1 MDKGERM
8 LALRILAKE
17 HPYAE
22 NVGFFWK
29 NPLNPRSRGIRWTN
43 SDLNMFKQFQSEY
56 K

>member
-1 MDKGERM
+1 MDKDERI
-8 LALRILAKE
+8 LALRVLAKK

-29 NPLNPRSRGIRWTN
+29 NPLNPRSRGIRWTK